1 MSTNQSGLGIWFT
14 VGTLDEILSVQ
25 AKRIETIGH
34 RKKDMNL
41 AKCFFKKIG
50 KNMLLQTLKTCYLI
64 LLISDF

>member
-1 MSTNQSGLGIWFT
+1 
-14 VGTLDEILSVQ
+14 VQ